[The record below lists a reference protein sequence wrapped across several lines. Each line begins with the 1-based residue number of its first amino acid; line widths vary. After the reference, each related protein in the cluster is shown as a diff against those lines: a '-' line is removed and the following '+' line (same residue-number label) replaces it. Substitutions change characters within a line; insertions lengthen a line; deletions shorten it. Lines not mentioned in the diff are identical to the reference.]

1 MTAVTG
7 SGARIGAGFG
17 MAGDR
22 EFAIFSGESGFAFGV
37 VLVRAVKTV
46 IGLREPFVSV
56 LFWSGEGGHDAC
68 AGEDD
73 GAVLRTGLVAL
84 LGGSGCFWDAC
95 RPLAGAGVRV
105 LDAGPG
111 LAGAR
116 NGCAGFA

>member
-1 MTAVTG
+1 MAAVTG
-7 SGARIGAGFG
+7 SGARVGAGFG

-56 LFWSGEGGHDAC
+56 LLWSEEGGHDAC
-68 AGEDD
+68 TGEGD
-73 GAVLRTGLVAL
+73 GAMLRTGLVA

-105 LDAGPG
+105 LDADAG

-116 NGCAGFA
+116 TGCAGFA